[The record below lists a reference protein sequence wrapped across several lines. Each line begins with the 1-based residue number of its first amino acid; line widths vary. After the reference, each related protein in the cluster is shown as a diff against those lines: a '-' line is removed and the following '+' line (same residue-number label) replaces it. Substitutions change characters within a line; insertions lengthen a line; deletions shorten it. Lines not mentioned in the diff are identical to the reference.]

1 MVVIFDSVDAI
12 GKDTQIEK
20 LVQEAHKRG
29 IITHI
34 LHYSNIKGLKDNNVV
49 RDLSVKQYQSIFT
62 FMKDVAIPSKD
73 LFIYNRAH
81 LSEYVYSPMYRNY
94 DGYYVFALEKTI
106 LKDSLSK
113 DIYLFSFTD
122 NPEKIIERDKER
134 GDGQS
139 FSLDLDKKKQELDM
153 FKEAYNLSSI
163 YRKNLINIE
172 NKSIDDVAD
181 EINQT
186 VFGGIY
192 W

>member
-34 LHYSNIKGLKDNNVV
+34 LHYSNIKGLKDNDAV

>member
-34 LHYSNIKGLKDNNVV
+34 LHYSNIKGLKDNNAV

-73 LFIYNRAH
+73 IFIYNRAH